1 MTIPTDTPLAPGS
14 TSHDCW
20 LVEAIIQPF
29 RLDAVI
35 LALEGIRG
43 FRGVTVS
50 DCRGFGHEKVEG
62 DREGGQRSPTA
73 GVDFTPKV
81 KLEIVVAN
89 HGIADAVADAIAR
102 TARTGNPGDGK
113 VFLWP
118 LSRVVRIRTSDEGE
132 LTE

>member
-1 MTIPTDTPLAPGS
+1 MTTPIDTSLDPDS
-14 TSHDCW
+14 SRDCW

-29 RLDAVI
+29 RVDGVI

-43 FRGVTVS
+43 FRGMTVS
-50 DCRGFGHEKVEG
+50 DCRGFGFEKVTE
-62 DREGGQRSPTA
+62 DRGGGARSPRA
-73 GVDFTPKV
+73 VVDFTPKV

-89 HGIADAVADAIAR
+89 RGIADAVADAIAR

-132 LTE
+132 VAE